1 MRLKLEQFKI
11 EFELE
16 LNRLIRLRFKRQK
29 SFREGKLDLHKD
41 VQKKKE
47 FPLKFNKAQQI
58 RQKMEELNVMEVL
71 QAEIFKKLLDQTDY
85 GPEFTEW
92 KKLK

>member
-41 VQKKKE
+41 
-47 FPLKFNKAQQI
+47 A
-58 RQKMEELNVMEVL
+58 
-71 QAEIFKKLLDQTDY
+71 
-85 GPEFTEW
+85 
-92 KKLK
+92 